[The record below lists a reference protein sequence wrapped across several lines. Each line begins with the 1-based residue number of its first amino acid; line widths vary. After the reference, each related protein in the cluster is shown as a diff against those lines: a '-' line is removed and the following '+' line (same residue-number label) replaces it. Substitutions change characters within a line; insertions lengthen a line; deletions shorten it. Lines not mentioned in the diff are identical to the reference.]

1 MGFRPKPRFPLSDFS
16 RLDFREKIMTSKRKG
31 RNFEA
36 PDSNV
41 ATHYSKQKRN
51 WDRYDTDGYYGYF
64 DEEERKPA
72 VILECI
78 DQDLKFNAKTA
89 YFLRKK
95 LKKNPQ
101 FLDHFIDDWLVE
113 NAAPIE
119 PSLGSSG
126 SNKPKRRVAPRPK

>member
-64 DEEERKPA
+64 D
-72 VILECI
+72 
-78 DQDLKFNAKTA
+78 QDLKFNAKTA